1 MPGSNDIVIQRYLER
16 LHHSARRGGLL
27 YAFPTKSVKRLDLTR
42 LRVAN
47 ASLPSDAINRL
58 IRSEGG
64 KLQFDLNISKQE
76 FEYEADEQSAKP
88 TPFPAL
94 TGGPAKNAQQVLYY
108 ALTSGLARTA
118 EAFKRETG
126 VRSLWLAYPLFYVHV
141 EDEAGKF
148 TNILSPIFLWPIKI
162 VAPMQFQGRVEIS
175 RDEDAGGP
183 KYNKA
188 LDIWITEHLNFNPDD
203 PSRDEFDETSRAQLE
218 EIVRRLY
225 QGLRPAPNVS
235 LLGDPLSIP
244 DRQTLEKLSTPRVLH
259 SGVLGLIQWENQAL
273 THDLENLLKDSKST
287 DLLNDFLS
295 GKGRETNQQVVI
307 PPELDRF
314 HVTDADPSQE
324 RAVWLARSGPGLV
337 VHGPPGTGKSQTIV
351 NMVADSL
358 AHGQRV
364 LVICQKRAAIDV
376 VAARLKAHGLG
387 DLFCVVHD
395 SESDRT
401 KTILGIKSQ
410 IADFNS
416 RATTT
421 TVTIRRSQLAKEIER
436 LELRLSE
443 YSEAVCGLGSSKKLH
458 R

>member
-1 MPGSNDIVIQRYLER
+1 NDIVIQRYLER

-47 ASLPSDAINRL
+47 ASLPSDAISRL

-76 FEYEADEQSAKP
+76 FEDEADEQSAKP

-126 VRSLWLAYPLFYVHV
+126 VRSLWLAYPLFYTRV
-141 EDEAGKF
+141 EDEMGKF
-148 TNILSPIFLWPIKI
+148 TNILSPVFLWPIKI
-162 VAPMQFQGRVEIS
+162 EAPLQFQGRVVIS

-203 PSRDEFDETSRAQLE
+203 PSRDEFDEISRTQLE
-218 EIVRRLY
+218 DVVRRLY
-225 QGLRPAPNVS
+225 EGLRPAPAVS
-235 LLGDPLSIP
+235 MLRDPLPIP
-244 DRQTLEKLSTPRVLH
+244 DRQSLEKVSSPRVLN

-273 THDLENLLKDSKST
+273 THDLENLLKDSKTT

-295 GKGRETNQQVVI
+295 GKGRETNREIVI
-307 PPELDRF
+307 PPENDRF

-337 VHGPPGTGKSQTIV
+337 VHGRPGTGKSPTIV

-358 AHGQRV
+358 AHGQRA
-364 LVICQKRAAIDV
+364 CASCHKSAATDE

-401 KTILGIKSQ
+401 KTILGIKNQ
-410 IADFNS
+410 IAD
-416 RATTT
+416 
-421 TVTIRRSQLAKEIER
+421 
-436 LELRLSE
+436 
-443 YSEAVCGLGSSKKLH
+443 
-458 R
+458 